1 MAADTLKDPLIV
13 EAQIDA
19 LNAETKP
26 ESEHANRQN
35 FGLAVLFSCVPFIFN
50 SASKV
55 VTKEIASQR
64 TPVEYHF
71 HGWTVPAGTV
81 FAFPIFLATV
91 QFLSNAIG
99 AVITYK
105 VVSKGSFCEEMRKA
119 LNVGPRVI
127 AQLTFTK
134 ATSSIG
140 AKTGLMGMPLSLY
153 AVSRALAIPVTQ
165 GMRLVVLKK
174 AMTGTAWMQAALVF
188 GGVSMCFFAQDQ
200 IQGAADAISPSGQ
213 TITWSFVIVFI
224 GLGVFMTSLH
234 GVYVEQVFDKNDWH
248 PLVAIAYENFA
259 SAFVCFLFW
268 PVFTWLGWEDMMG
281 VLICFYHSTEVQCLV
296 AAFLCSKFITNTC
309 ATYTIYHG
317 DAFKRIALQRPAKIG
332 SQFAIELI
340 AFYWFGN
347 LQVGRPW
354 VNPWS
359 FMVVVSIIMVVI
371 AASFKEKKDKK
382 NKKDKNGKKA
392 EVA

>member
-1 MAADTLKDPLIV
+1 MAAVTADTLKDPLLV
-13 EAQIDA
+13 EA
-19 LNAETKP
+19 P

-35 FGLAVLFSCVPFIFN
+35 FGLAVLFSCVPFLFN

-64 TPVEYHF
+64 TPIEYRF
-71 HGWTVPAGTV
+71 YGWTVPEGTV

-99 AVITYK
+99 ALITYK
-105 VVSKGSFCEEMRKA
+105 VVSKGSFCQEMRKA

-165 GMRLVVLKK
+165 GMRFAILKK
-174 AMTGTAWMQAALVF
+174 PMTSTAWMQAGLVF

-200 IQGAADAISPSGQ
+200 IQGTAAAISTNTQ
-213 TITWSFVIVFI
+213 VITWSFVFVFL
-224 GLGVFMTSLH
+224 GMGVFMTSLH

-259 SAFVCFLFW
+259 SALVCFLLW
-268 PVFTWLGWEDMMG
+268 PVFSLLGWEDMMG
-281 VLICFYHSTEVQCLV
+281 VLIFFYHSTEVQCLV
-296 AAFLCSKFITNTC
+296 FALLCSKFVTNTC

-332 SQFAIELI
+332 SQFVIELI
-340 AFYWFGN
+340 AFYGFHN
-347 LQVGRPW
+347 LSVGRPW

-359 FMVVVSIIMVVI
+359 FMIVLSIVMVVI
-371 AASFKEKKDKK
+371 AASYKEKKDKK
-382 NKKDKNGKKA
+382 NKKDKIAKKA
-392 EVA
+392 EEGA